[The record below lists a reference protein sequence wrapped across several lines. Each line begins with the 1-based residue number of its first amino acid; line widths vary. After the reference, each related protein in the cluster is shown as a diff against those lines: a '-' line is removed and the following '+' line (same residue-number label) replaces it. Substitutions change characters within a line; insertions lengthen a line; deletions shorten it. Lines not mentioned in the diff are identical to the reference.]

1 MSLQAAHVRAAVCPG
16 DIVIYNWYR
25 DGDGLVNGQRYLVLQ
40 VFTLRH
46 TKPME
51 VIEVEGC
58 EGSLFPSGRFMAAP
72 EL

>member
-1 MSLQAAHVRAAVCPG
+1 MTLQSAHVKAAVRVG
-16 DIVIYNWYR
+16 DSVIYNWYR
-25 DGDGLVNGQRYLVLQ
+25 DGDGLVNGRRYRVLQ
-40 VFTLRH
+40 VFALRH